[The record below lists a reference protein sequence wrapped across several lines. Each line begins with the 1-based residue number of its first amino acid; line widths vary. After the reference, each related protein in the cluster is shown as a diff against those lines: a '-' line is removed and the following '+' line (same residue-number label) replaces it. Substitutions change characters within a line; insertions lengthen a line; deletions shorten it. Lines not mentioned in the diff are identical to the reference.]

1 MPGNNG
7 GRHTKWTE
15 DLIMRTLAQDYLTQK
30 KKGKKKRIPLAG
42 NGSIYANLSRRVKK
56 GEFGSVK
63 GAIEQLWFRG
73 LVILD
78 IDRAA
83 EWIVDTAIERN
94 SGSIKRLNRLI
105 KLEGE
110 AVRQVL
116 KEICRPC
123 YPAAQAKVKEFAD
136 TRPGKQLRKLLS
148 AKAPA

>member
-1 MPGNNG
+1 MPGNNR
-7 GRHTKWTE
+7 GRHTKWTD
-15 DLIMRTLAQDYLTQK
+15 DLIMKTLAQDYLEQK

-42 NGSIYANLSRRVKK
+42 NGSIYANLLRRAKN
-56 GEFGSVK
+56 GEFESVK

-78 IDRAA
+78 INRAA
-83 EWIVDTAIERN
+83 EWVVDVSIERN

-105 KLEGE
+105 KAEE
-110 AVRQVL
+110 EVVRQVL

-123 YPAAQAKVKEFAD
+123 YPAAQARVKEFAG
-136 TRPGKQLRKLLS
+136 TRPGRHLRNLLS